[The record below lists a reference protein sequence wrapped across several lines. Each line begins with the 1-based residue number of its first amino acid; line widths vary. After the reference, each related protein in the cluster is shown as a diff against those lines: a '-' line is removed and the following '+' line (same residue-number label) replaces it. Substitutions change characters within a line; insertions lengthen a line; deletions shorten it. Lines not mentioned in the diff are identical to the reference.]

1 MNMHRHQPF
10 TRVEGKDIGPLLA
23 VAVMVWLMVGLLFS
37 MGCSVAIKQRVSES
51 HQAVRLALTAFDDT
65 EHELCLPAVAD
76 SPPTVTPKVLR
87 GDCTNPDAAAI
98 GLTSALNQKIA
109 QSLIKAFEADKK
121 VSAAIIAWRAGDP
134 PPTDLSQLLTDA
146 QAAFDVVKTFA
157 PAGSSLLI
165 KGQKV
170 LDEIGKLVVLFG
182 GGSDAR

>member
-1 MNMHRHQPF
+1 MSMHRHQPF

-65 EHELCLPAVAD
+65 EHELCLPAVVDA
-76 SPPTVTPKVLR
+76 PPVHR

-121 VSAAIIAWRAGDP
+121 VSAAIIAWKAGDP
-134 PPTDLSQLLTDA
+134 PPADLSQLLADA

-157 PAGSSLLI
+157 PAGSQLLV
-165 KGQKV
+165 KGQQV
-170 LDEIGKLVVLFG
+170 LDEIAKLVVLFG
-182 GGSDAR
+182 GGS